1 VSRIGRHAVFTA
13 NLSRIASQPVENGK
27 EIAGE
32 AKKLLAAEAG
42 NLSEETQDLV
52 GQTADMLTQSGFRED
67 AVGLIEAL
75 AAELKGNEK
84 QAEQAARYGLIAR
97 LVRADFDT
105 LLDKVLKEEPGAGE
119 KIVAEVK
126 ALLADAPPGR
136 DLLSRTQ
143 TVAHILEST
152 GNYKESQACYDAI
165 AAAFEKTTAPE
176 LADAKALAEKAQ
188 TRMGLIGKPLVV
200 EGVLPDGRPFD
211 WSAYQGKV
219 VLVDFWAT
227 WCGPCIEELPNIKQN
242 FEQFHAKGFEVVGV
256 NLDTN
261 IAQVKQFLTLQNL
274 PWATVTSQEVLD
286 GKVAESDG
294 FATPMAEK
302 CGVHGIPFVVLIGKD
317 GNVDSIHVRGAKLKK
332 RLTEL
337 LGEPIASAVPEDPT
351 QPRPK

>member
-1 VSRIGRHAVFTA
+1 
-13 NLSRIASQPVENGK
+13 
-27 EIAGE
+27 
-32 AKKLLAAEAG
+32 
-42 NLSEETQDLV
+42 
-52 GQTADMLTQSGFRED
+52 MLTQSGFKDD
-67 AVGLIEAL
+67 AAGLIEAL
-75 AAELKGNEK
+75 AAELKANPK
-84 QAEQAARYGLIAR
+84 QADQAARYALIAR

-126 ALLADAPPGR
+126 SLLAEVPAGR
-136 DLLSRTQ
+136 DLLNRTQ

-152 GNYKESQACYDAI
+152 GHYKESQDCYDAI
-165 AAAFEKTTAPE
+165 AAAFASATQPE
-176 LADAKALAEKAQ
+176 LADAKVLADKARK
-188 TRMGLIGKPLVV
+188 RMGLIGQPLVI

-256 NLDTN
+256 NLDTS
-261 IAQVKQFLTLQNL
+261 ATQLKQFLTLQDL

-286 GKVAESDG
+286 GKVAESEG
-294 FATPMAEK
+294 FSAPMAVK

-317 GNVDSIHVRGAKLKK
+317 GNVDSIHVRGTKLKK

-337 LGEPIASAVPEDPT
+337 LGQPITSAVPEDPT
-351 QPRPK
+351 QARPTAKAGKAPER